1 MLTKAEMRAAYEA
14 DKAAM
19 THEEMIAW
27 HVAHAE
33 ISEEE
38 QRSKSQIAAFHDVLC
53 YIEEYD
59 DAKAFIPAGFKEL
72 EDMTLLEYEDEASV
86 CSSEDVVSLI
96 KEVNEP
102 RHQEGLALLDELD
115 SGLSIDKI
123 RDLCSRMKK
132 AMLTGMT
139 CQVIMSFNSYEMYK
153 CFKGFKS
160 ESGEIL
166 AKTISMYDGSEV
178 CFSNY
183 EEYCDWIC
191 KNQSKYCKGR
201 GKIMKE

>member
-72 EDMTLLEYEDEASV
+72 EDMTLLDCEDAYRLAHDKAHDSRTA
-86 CSSEDVVSLI
+86 EDNEFMYWYCESAAFSF
-96 KEVNEP
+96 VNYAHMLV
-102 RHQEGLALLDELD
+102 RVKQEQA
-115 SGLSIDKI
+115 
-123 RDLCSRMKK
+123 
-132 AMLTGMT
+132 
-139 CQVIMSFNSYEMYK
+139 Q
-153 CFKGFKS
+153 
-160 ESGEIL
+160 
-166 AKTISMYDGSEV
+166 
-178 CFSNY
+178 
-183 EEYCDWIC
+183 
-191 KNQSKYCKGR
+191 
-201 GKIMKE
+201 